1 MNRGFWAV
9 VAAFFVWGLLPA
21 YLKLLMTVP
30 ATQIVAHR
38 LIWCCVFALIWLAT
52 TGSLS
57 GVQIALADPAVRWRL
72 LGSATLICLNWLVY
86 VWAVTH
92 GHVIES
98 SLGYFINPLVNV
110 VLGVVVLGERLSRA
124 QWLAVALAALGVI
137 WLTWSAGAPPWIALV
152 LALTFSSYGLIRKT
166 VAVEAVAGLA
176 AETLLVASLGLVFL
190 VWMNHAGQG
199 AFVHDGWMVSL
210 LLVGAGVITA
220 IPLMLFAFGAR
231 KIRYSTVGLIQF
243 LQPTL
248 QLLIGVFIY
257 HELFTRTDL
266 LGFSLIWVA
275 LVIYA
280 VEGLRRQRQSPL
292 MPVEIG

>member
-9 VAAFFVWGLLPA
+9 VTAFFIWGLMPA
-21 YLKLLMTVP
+21 YLKLLETVP

-38 LIWCCVFALIWLAT
+38 LIWCCVFALIWLAVI
-52 TGSLS
+52 GRLG
-57 GVQIALADPAVRWRL
+57 GVRAALMNPAVRWRL

-92 GHVIES
+92 GHVIEA

-110 VLGVVVLGERLSRA
+110 VLGVAVLGERLSRA
-124 QWLAVALAALGVI
+124 QWVAVALAALAVI

-152 LALTFSSYGLIRKT
+152 LALAFSSYGLIRKT

-176 AETLLVASLGLVFL
+176 AETLLVAPLGLAFL
-190 VWMNHAGQG
+190 LWMNHSGQG
-199 AFVHDGWMVSL
+199 AFAHDGWSMSL

-231 KIRYSTVGLIQF
+231 RIRYSTVGLIQY
-243 LQPTL
+243 LQPTM
-248 QLLIGVFIY
+248 QLLVGIFLY
-257 HELFTRTDL
+257 RELFTRADL
-266 LGFSLIWVA
+266 IGFSLIWAA
-275 LVIYA
+275 LMIYA
-280 VEGLRRQRQSPL
+280 AEGLRRQRQVAQ